1 MNLKLTD
8 FGCSGYFIDLWHNK
22 IDLDSSEPIGSWKS
36 NAPQLTNCPQNG
48 IYHGDSVDVFA
59 CGYVLF

>member
-36 NAPQLTNCPQNG
+36 NAP
-48 IYHGDSVDVFA
+48 
-59 CGYVLF
+59 